1 MSLTQDDLS
10 AIALIVKNSISGL
23 ENDMS
28 EVKSRL
34 DEHDKRFDNID
45 SSITSINERLDTIDG
60 QIDIINGH
68 LDTINGRLDT
78 LENDVSFIK
87 VVQLENNVIP
97 RLDTIEDCYLD
108 TYKRYSSNNDKFEA
122 AFSNIDLLNQIVK
135 RNSADIVELKM
146 LQKA

>member
-45 SSITSINERLDTIDG
+45 SSITSINGRLDTIDG
-60 QIDIINGH
+60 QI
-68 LDTINGRLDT
+68 DTINGRLDT

-97 RLDTIEDCYLD
+97 RLSTIEDCYLD

-122 AFSNIDLLNQIVK
+122 AFSNIDLLNQIVQ
-135 RNSADIVELKM
+135 RNSADIVELKK